1 MTIDSDLEDGAAARF
16 DAVLDQAERV
26 REDAAALASS
36 AGRLLEGRIREKPLQ
51 TLLIGVAVGWLAG
64 KLL

>member
-1 MTIDSDLEDGAAARF
+1 MTIDADYENGKALHL
-16 DAVLDQAERV
+16 DAVLAQAERV
-26 REDAAALASS
+26 KDDTAALASS
-36 AGRLLEGRIREKPLQ
+36 VNRLLEARIREKPMQ